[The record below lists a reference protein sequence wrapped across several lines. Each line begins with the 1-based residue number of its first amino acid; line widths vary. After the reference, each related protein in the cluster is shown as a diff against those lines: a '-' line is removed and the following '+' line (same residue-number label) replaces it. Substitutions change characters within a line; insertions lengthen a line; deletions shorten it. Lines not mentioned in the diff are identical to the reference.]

1 MENRERKQR
10 DKHKMNNKIVDII
23 PNLPVYYTKY

>member
-10 DKHKMNNKIVDII
+10 DKHKMNNKIVDKI